1 MYHVYRCACLFL
13 HPLQCIDTVALH
25 RYFIV
30 DNCYCLHDTVMG
42 IIVFILND
50 DRFYSKYVGRV
61 SLAYQFNNCHKFFVR
76 TPFFS

>member
-50 DRFYSKYVGRV
+50 DRFFSKYVDV
-61 SLAYQFNNCHKFFVR
+61 FYWLISSIIVLSFLLEHL
-76 TPFFS
+76 